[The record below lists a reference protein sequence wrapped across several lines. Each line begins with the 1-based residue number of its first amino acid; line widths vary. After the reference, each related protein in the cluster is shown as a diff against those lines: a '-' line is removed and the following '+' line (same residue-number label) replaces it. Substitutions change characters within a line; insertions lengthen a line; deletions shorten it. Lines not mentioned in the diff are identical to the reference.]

1 LRGASEAE
9 LKRCVGIETEG
20 CAAKRN
26 VLYAGKSP

>member
-26 VLYAGKSP
+26 VHVLYAGR